1 MTDPRRY
8 LIRMVA
14 FMVAAAIVCGVLGA
28 PMAEAFMANP
38 ALNGVILGVLL
49 IGVVFILRQ
58 VFRLVPEVNWIETYR
73 THSPGSSIQE
83 PPSLLVP
90 VATLLGDR
98 QQDKRQ
104 SLSTMSLRS
113 LLDSISVRLEESR
126 DIARYFAGLLI
137 FLGLLGTFW
146 GLLGTVGAVGGV
158 IGGLNIDGG
167 DLAQVFADLK
177 SGLQS
182 PLSGMGTAFSSS
194 LFGLTGS
201 LVLGFLDLQLGQAQ
215 NRFYNELEEWLASLT
230 RLTTGTFAFE
240 GEHSATAFQQ
250 ALMEQTAES
259 LDKLQRIMARGED
272 DRRNS
277 NSTLLAL
284 VERLGA
290 LSDRLDGD
298 RELLERLVTTQGEL
312 RPVLSRLA
320 DMTGGS
326 RDEIVR
332 THLRNIE
339 AYMAR
344 LLEDGASG
352 RAQMTEELRGEIRL
366 VARTIAALA
375 EEEHR

>member
-14 FMVAAAIVCGVLGA
+14 FMIAAAVVCGVLGA
-28 PMAEAFMANP
+28 PLAGAFMANP

-146 GLLGTVGAVGGV
+146 GLLGTVSAVGGV

-230 RLTTGTFAFE
+230 RLTSGAFAYE

-344 LLEDGASG
+344 MLEDGASG

>member
-1 MTDPRRY
+1 VTDPRRY

-14 FMVAAAIVCGVLGA
+14 FLVAVAVVCGVLGG
-28 PMAEAFMANP
+28 PLTGAFMANP

-49 IGVVFILRQ
+49 IGVIFIAQQ
-58 VFRLVPEVNWIETYR
+58 VFRLMPEVRWIEAHR
-73 THSPGSSIQE
+73 AHVAGSSIQD

-98 QQDKRQ
+98 QQNSRQ
-104 SLSTMSLRS
+104 SLSALSLRA

-126 DIARYFAGLLI
+126 DIARYIAGLLI

-146 GLLGTVGAVGGV
+146 GLLQTIGAVGSV
-158 IGGLNIDGG
+158 IGGLSIDGG
-167 DLAQVFADLK
+167 DLSEVFANLK
-177 SGLQS
+177 IGLQS
-182 PLSGMGTAFSSS
+182 PLDGMGTAFSSS
-194 LFGLTGS
+194 LFGLAGS

-230 RLTTGTFAFE
+230 RFTTGGFSGE

-272 DRRNS
+272 DRRSANH
-277 NSTLLAL
+277 TLLSL

-298 RELLERLVTTQGEL
+298 RDLLERLVTTQGEL
-312 RPVLSRLA
+312 RPILSRLA
-320 DMTGGS
+320 DQTGGS

-332 THLRNIE
+332 SHLRNIE

-352 RAQMTEELRGEIRL
+352 RVQMTEELRGEIRL
-366 VARTIAALA
+366 VARTIAALG
-375 EEEHR
+375 EEDR

>member
-14 FMVAAAIVCGVLGA
+14 FLVAVAAICGLLGG
-28 PMAEAFMANP
+28 PLLEAFMANP
-38 ALNGVILGVLL
+38 ALNGVILGVLA
-49 IGVVFILRQ
+49 IGVGFMFQQ
-58 VFRLVPEVNWIETYR
+58 VLRLVPEVRWIEAYR
-73 THSPGSSIQE
+73 TNAAGNSVQD

-90 VATLLGDR
+90 VATMLGDR
-98 QQDKRQ
+98 QQTSRQ
-104 SLSTMSLRS
+104 SLSALSLRS

-126 DIARYFAGLLI
+126 DLSRYLAGLLI

-146 GLLGTVGAVGGV
+146 GLLTTIGAVGNV
-158 IGGLNIDGG
+158 IGGLSIDDG
-167 DLAQVFADLK
+167 DLGTVFASLK
-177 SGLQS
+177 TGLQS
-182 PLSGMGTAFSSS
+182 PLAGMGTAFSSS
-194 LFGLTGS
+194 LFGLAGA

-230 RLTTGTFAFE
+230 RLTSGSFAFE
-240 GEHSATAFQQ
+240 GEHSASAFQQ

-272 DRRNS
+272 DRRYANH
-277 NSTLLAL
+277 TLMAL

-298 RELLERLVTTQGEL
+298 RDLLERLVATQSEL
-312 RPVLSRLA
+312 RPILARLA
-320 DMTGGS
+320 DATGGG

-332 THLRNIE
+332 SHLRNIE

-352 RAQMTEELRGEIRL
+352 RAQMTEELRGEVRL

-375 EEEHR
+375 EEER

>member
-8 LIRMVA
+8 LIRM
-14 FMVAAAIVCGVLGA
+14 IVFLIAVVIVVGVLSG
-28 PMAEAFMANP
+28 PLFGAFMANP

-49 IGVVFILRQ
+49 IGVVFIFQQ
-58 VFRLVPEVNWIETYR
+58 VFRLVPEVRWIEAQR
-73 THSPGSSIQE
+73 TQTTGASVQD

-90 VATLLGDR
+90 VATLFADR
-98 QQDKRQ
+98 QQNSRQ
-104 SLSTMSLRS
+104 SLSTLSLRS

-126 DIARYFAGLLI
+126 DIARYVAGLLI

-146 GLLGTVGAVGGV
+146 GLLQTIGAVGNV
-158 IGGLNIDGG
+158 IGGLSVDDG
-167 DLAQVFADLK
+167 DLGAVFAKLK
-177 SGLQS
+177 VGLQS
-182 PLSGMGTAFSSS
+182 PLNGMGTAFSSS
-194 LFGLTGS
+194 LFGLAGS

-230 RLTTGTFAFE
+230 RFTSGGFGGE

-259 LDKLQRIMARGED
+259 LDKLQRIMARGEE
-272 DRRNS
+272 DRRSANH
-277 NSTLLAL
+277 TLMSL

-290 LSDRLDGD
+290 LSDRLDSD

-320 DMTGGS
+320 DATGGS

-332 THLRNIE
+332 SHLRNIE

-352 RAQMTEELRGEIRL
+352 RVQMTEELRGEIRL
-366 VARTIAALA
+366 VARTIAALG
-375 EEEHR
+375 EEDR

>member
-8 LIRMVA
+8 LIRMVVFLLA
-14 FMVAAAIVCGVLGA
+14 VAVVCGVLGG
-28 PMAEAFMANP
+28 PLSQAFLANA

-49 IGVVFILRQ
+49 IGIGFIFRQ
-58 VFRLVPEVNWIETYR
+58 VFRLVPEVQWIEGYR
-73 THSPGSSIQE
+73 TNSLGASAQE

-98 QQDKRQ
+98 QPGSRQ
-104 SLSTMSLRS
+104 SLSAISLRS

-126 DIARYFAGLLI
+126 DIARYLAGLLI

-146 GLLGTVGAVGGV
+146 GLLNTIGAVGSV
-158 IGGLNIDGG
+158 IDGLSIEGG
-167 DLAQVFADLK
+167 DLGQVFTSLK
-177 SGLQS
+177 AGLQS

-194 LFGLTGS
+194 LFGLAGS

-230 RLTTGTFAFE
+230 RLTSGSFAFE

-259 LDKLQRIMARGED
+259 LDKLQRVMARGEE
-272 DRRNS
+272 DRRGANQ
-277 NSTLLAL
+277 TLMAL
-284 VERLGA
+284 VDRLGA

-298 RELLERLVTTQGEL
+298 RDLLERLVTTQGEL
-312 RPVLSRLA
+312 RPILARLA
-320 DMTGGS
+320 DMSGGS

-332 THLRNIE
+332 SHLRNIE

-344 LLEDGASG
+344 MLEDGASG

-375 EEEHR
+375 EEDR

>member
-14 FMVAAAIVCGVLGA
+14 FMVAVAVVCGVLGG
-28 PMAEAFMANP
+28 PLTEAFTANP

-49 IGVVFILRQ
+49 IGVIFILRQ

-90 VATLLGDR
+90 VATLLGAR

-104 SLSTMSLRS
+104 SLSAMSLRS

-177 SGLQS
+177 AGLQS

-194 LFGLTGS
+194 LFGLAGS

-230 RLTTGTFAFE
+230 RLTSGSFSFE

-259 LDKLQRIMARGED
+259 LDKLQRIMARGEE
-272 DRRNS
+272 DRRS
-277 NSTLLAL
+277 ANSTLLAL

-298 RELLERLVTTQGEL
+298 RDLLERLVTTQGEL

>member
-8 LIRMVA
+8 LIRMVS
-14 FMVAAAIVCGVLGA
+14 FMVAVAIVCGVLGG
-28 PMAEAFMANP
+28 PLSEAFLANP

-98 QQDKRQ
+98 QQNTRQ
-104 SLSTMSLRS
+104 SLSAMSLRS

-126 DIARYFAGLLI
+126 DLARYFAGLLI

-146 GLLGTVGAVGGV
+146 GLLRTIGAVGGV
-158 IGGLNIDGG
+158 ISGLSIDGG
-167 DLAQVFADLK
+167 DLGAVFADLK
-177 SGLQS
+177 AGLQS

-194 LFGLTGS
+194 LFGLAGS

-230 RLTTGTFAFE
+230 RLSSGSFSFE

-272 DRRNS
+272 DRRNA
-277 NSTLLAL
+277 NNTLLAL
-284 VERLGA
+284 VDRLGA
-290 LSDRLDGD
+290 LSDRLESD
-298 RELLERLVTTQGEL
+298 RDLLERLATTQGEL

-320 DMTGGS
+320 DMSGGG
-326 RDEIVR
+326 RDEIAR

-375 EEEHR
+375 EEDR